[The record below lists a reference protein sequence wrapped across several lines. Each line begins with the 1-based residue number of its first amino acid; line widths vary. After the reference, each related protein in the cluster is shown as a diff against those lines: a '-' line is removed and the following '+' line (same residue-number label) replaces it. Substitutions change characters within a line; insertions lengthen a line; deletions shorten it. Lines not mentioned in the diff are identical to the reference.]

1 MDMAAVIN
9 IRILH
14 MNSISHVVSEVDT
27 FEYIDDNPITV
38 TLTKGKNST
47 LNFATYLKS
56 LSYLVE
62 RI

>member
-14 MNSISHVVSEVDT
+14 MNSIGHVVSEVNK
-27 FEYIDDNPITV
+27 FEYIDDNPIKV
-38 TLTKGKNST
+38 TLTQGQNST
-47 LNFATYLKS
+47 LIFFTYVKS

-62 RI
+62 RT